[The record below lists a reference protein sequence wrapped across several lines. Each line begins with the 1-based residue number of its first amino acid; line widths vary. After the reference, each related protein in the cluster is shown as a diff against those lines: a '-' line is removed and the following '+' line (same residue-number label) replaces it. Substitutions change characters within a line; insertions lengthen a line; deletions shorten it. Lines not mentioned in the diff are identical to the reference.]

1 MANINGQSSRSW
13 ETLLLP
19 SWHRGAHI
27 QSTLLVFM
35 RLPLWFLSPEL
46 ITFPHIAPFNQAP
59 ARRASVCERS
69 KRKTLHVQSA
79 SSQSTW
85 PSKSA
90 RSPSQGRL
98 LRWVS
103 MSWISNATAGVE
115 SAFTPSMPAR
125 GGMWFAF
132 CRRAWSSKRL
142 PDDRPHEK
150 RPGQSPANPQLISQ
164 KFGTYPPCNRQW
176 FIIADRETF
185 FVFVSSSPMDP
196 SSYNAGTHAVK
207 GRLWKNQGHLM
218 FEKAPAPPWN
228 RASSGCWAMRLGP
241 TIWATCT
248 IVA

>member
-19 SWHRGAHI
+19 SWHRGAGV

-103 MSWISNATAGVE
+103 MSMPRLAWNPHCPNLLSWGWCYRGCQLVSALPFFGDANKACSFYPGV
-115 SAFTPSMPAR
+115 
-125 GGMWFAF
+125 
-132 CRRAWSSKRL
+132 
-142 PDDRPHEK
+142 
-150 RPGQSPANPQLISQ
+150 
-164 KFGTYPPCNRQW
+164 
-176 FIIADRETF
+176 
-185 FVFVSSSPMDP
+185 
-196 SSYNAGTHAVK
+196 
-207 GRLWKNQGHLM
+207 
-218 FEKAPAPPWN
+218 
-228 RASSGCWAMRLGP
+228 
-241 TIWATCT
+241 
-248 IVA
+248 